1 MAEKASPPRRRPFMN
16 GAKDSQPQRTAVDS
30 GAMNRGFLV
39 AAALLFAAAAAAKPV
54 KVEHDS
60 AALEFS
66 YEWPSEAAAIP
77 ALDRRFRA
85 DLEKAYHEALANGR
99 DDQKLYQAQQREGAQ
114 DFYSMAWTNAG
125 ETSRLLSLQNELSTF
140 TGGAHPNTSY
150 DALIWDRKLERQTS
164 MDALF
169 AGAPRLSALTRKTY
183 CRALDEERAKRR
195 EGQKLDLPEFNACP
209 KYSDLAIA
217 PVDGNK
223 NGRFDA
229 IDFVAS
235 PYLAGPYVEGEYVIK
250 VAVTSKLIA
259 ALKPEFRSSFEAQRQ

>member
-1 MAEKASPPRRRPFMN
+1 
-16 GAKDSQPQRTAVDS
+16 
-30 GAMNRGFLV
+30 MNRGFLA
-39 AAALLFAAAAAAKPV
+39 AAALLLATSGTAKPV

-60 AALEFS
+60 GALQFS

-77 ALDRRFRA
+77 ALDRKFRA
-85 DLEKAYHEALANGR
+85 DLVKAYDEALANGR
-99 DDQKLYQAQQREGAQ
+99 DDQKLYRAQQREGAQ
-114 DFYSMAWTNAG
+114 DSYSMAWTSAG

-150 DALIWDRKLERQTS
+150 DALIWDRKLNRQTS
-164 MDALF
+164 MEALF
-169 AGAPRLSALTRKTY
+169 GGALTLSAVTRETY
-183 CRALDEERAKRR
+183 CKALDEERMKRR
-195 EGQKLDLPEFNACP
+195 EGEKLDLPEFNACP

-217 PVDGNK
+217 PVDTNK

-235 PYLAGPYVEGEYVIK
+235 PYVVGPYVEGEYAITVP
-250 VAVTSKLIA
+250 VTPRLIA